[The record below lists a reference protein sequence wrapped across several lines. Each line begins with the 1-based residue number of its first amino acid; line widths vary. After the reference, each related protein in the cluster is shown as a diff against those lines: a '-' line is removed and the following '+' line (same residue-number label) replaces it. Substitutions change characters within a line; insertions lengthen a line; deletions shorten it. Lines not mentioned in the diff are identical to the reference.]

1 MKILL
6 SLIAILASVLFVQ
19 LGSGSLGPLDA
30 LSGKQ
35 LNFSSIE
42 IGLIG
47 SAHFFGFMIGCFL
60 TPLLISRVGHSR
72 TFASLASIGAI
83 SAILHMILPDALW
96 WIVLRILSGISVAG
110 TYTVIEIWIQPKLNN
125 QNRGKI
131 TGVYRLVD
139 ISGTLMAQAMIAL
152 LEPATFI
159 AYNIIAVM
167 CCLSILP
174 LSLTKSEPPELPHQ
188 IRLKPIMVFQFSPLA
203 AYGVIISGL
212 STSIF
217 RTMGAL
223 YASYSGLN
231 ITQVAFF
238 LFFGILGGAL
248 SQVPAGWLADR
259 YDRRYVLIGFSIFA
273 LISCILITII
283 NTNYLVLFNIVIFL
297 FGAATFPIFSLS
309 AAHANDFCNEN
320 DMAELNSSL
329 IFTYAL
335 GAIISPFL
343 SGSLITLLGPRS
355 MFILI
360 GVSHM
365 LLIIYGIYRMGI
377 RPTLS
382 EKTPYTYLPRTSA
395 IISWFIKHEN
405 TKK

>member
-6 SLIAILASVLFVQ
+6 SLIALLASVLFVQ

-30 LSGKQ
+30 LSGEI

-47 SAHFFGFMIGCFL
+47 SAHFLGFMIGCYL

-72 TFASLASIGAI
+72 TFASLASLGAI
-83 SAILHMILPDALW
+83 SALAHMIFPEALW
-96 WIVLRILSGISVAG
+96 WIILRILSGMSVAG

-174 LSLTKSEPPELPHQ
+174 LSLTTSLPPNIPHK

-203 AYGVIISGL
+203 AYGVLVAGL
-212 STSIF
+212 SNSIF

-223 YASYSGLN
+223 YASYSGLK
-231 ITQVAFF
+231 ISQVALF
-238 LFFGILGGAL
+238 LVFGILGGAL

-273 LISCILITII
+273 FLSCVMISLI
-283 NTNYLVLFNIVIFL
+283 NTNNILVFYILILL

-309 AAHANDFCNEN
+309 AAHANDFCNDS

-329 IFTYAL
+329 IFTFAL

-343 SGSLITLLGPRS
+343 SGGLITLLGPSS
-355 MFILI
+355 MFVLI
-360 GVSHM
+360 GLSHV
-365 LLIIYGIYRMGI
+365 LLIIYGVYRMGI

-382 EKTPYTYLPRTSA
+382 EKTPYIYLPRTSA
-395 IISWFIKHEN
+395 IISWFIKNEE
-405 TKK
+405 K

>member
-6 SLIAILASVLFVQ
+6 SLIALLASVLFVQ

-30 LSGKQ
+30 LSGEI

-47 SAHFFGFMIGCFL
+47 SAHFLGFMIGCYL

-72 TFASLASIGAI
+72 TFASLASLGAI
-83 SAILHMILPDALW
+83 SALAHMIFPEALW
-96 WIVLRILSGISVAG
+96 WIILRILSGMSVAG

-174 LSLTKSEPPELPHQ
+174 LSLTTSLPPNIPHK

-203 AYGVIISGL
+203 AYGVLVAGL
-212 STSIF
+212 SNSIF

-223 YASYSGLN
+223 YASYSGLK
-231 ITQVAFF
+231 ISQVALF
-238 LFFGILGGAL
+238 LVFGILGGAL

-273 LISCILITII
+273 FLSCVMISLI
-283 NTNYLVLFNIVIFL
+283 NTNNILVFYISILL

-309 AAHANDFCNEN
+309 AAHANDFCNDS

-329 IFTYAL
+329 IFTFAL

-343 SGSLITLLGPRS
+343 SGSLITLLGPSS
-355 MFILI
+355 MFVLI
-360 GVSHM
+360 GLSHV
-365 LLIIYGIYRMGI
+365 LLIIYGVYRMGI

-382 EKTPYTYLPRTSA
+382 EKTPYIYLPRTSA
-395 IISWFIKHEN
+395 IISWFIKNEE
-405 TKK
+405 K

>member
-283 NTNYLVLFNIVIFL
+283 NTNYLVLFNIAIFL

-360 GVSHM
+360 GLSHM
-365 LLIIYGIYRMGI
+365 LLITYGIY
-377 RPTLS
+377 
-382 EKTPYTYLPRTSA
+382 
-395 IISWFIKHEN
+395 
-405 TKK
+405 

>member
-6 SLIAILASVLFVQ
+6 SLIALLASVLFVQ

-30 LSGKQ
+30 LSGEI

-47 SAHFFGFMIGCFL
+47 SAHFLGFMIGCYL

-72 TFASLASIGAI
+72 TFASLASLGAI
-83 SAILHMILPDALW
+83 SALAHMIFPEALW
-96 WIVLRILSGISVAG
+96 WIILRILSGMSVAG

-174 LSLTKSEPPELPHQ
+174 LSLTTSLPPNIPHK

-203 AYGVIISGL
+203 AYGVLVAGL
-212 STSIF
+212 SNSIF

-223 YASYSGLN
+223 YASYSGLK
-231 ITQVAFF
+231 ISQVALF
-238 LFFGILGGAL
+238 LVFGILGGAL

-273 LISCILITII
+273 FLSCVMISLI
-283 NTNYLVLFNIVIFL
+283 NTNNILVFYILILL

-309 AAHANDFCNEN
+309 AAHANDFCNDS

-329 IFTYAL
+329 IFTFAL

-343 SGSLITLLGPRS
+343 SGSLITLLGPSS
-355 MFILI
+355 MFVLI
-360 GVSHM
+360 GLSHV
-365 LLIIYGIYRMGI
+365 LLIIYGVYRMGI

-382 EKTPYTYLPRTSA
+382 EKTPYIYLPRTSA
-395 IISWFIKHEN
+395 IISWFIKNEE
-405 TKK
+405 K

>member
-6 SLIAILASVLFVQ
+6 SLVALLASVLFVQ

-30 LSGKQ
+30 LSGKA

-47 SAHFFGFMIGCFL
+47 SAHFLGFMIGCYI

-72 TFASLASIGAI
+72 TFASLASLGAI
-83 SAILHMILPDALW
+83 SALAHMVLPDAFC
-96 WIVLRILSGISVAG
+96 WIILRILSGMSVAG
-110 TYTVIEIWIQPKLNN
+110 TYTIIEIWIQPKLNN

-174 LSLTKSEPPELPHQ
+174 LSLTTSLPPNIPHK
-188 IRLKPIMVFQFSPLA
+188 IRLRPIMVFQFSPLA
-203 AYGVIISGL
+203 AYGVLVAGL
-212 STSIF
+212 SNSIF

-223 YASYSGLN
+223 YASYSGLK
-231 ITQVAFF
+231 ISQVALF
-238 LFFGILGGAL
+238 LVFGILGGAL
-248 SQVPAGWLADR
+248 SQVPAGWIADR
-259 YDRRYVLIGFSIFA
+259 YDRRYVLISFSIFA
-273 LISCILITII
+273 FFSCIMISLI
-283 NTNYLVLFNIVIFL
+283 NTNNITLFYISIFL

-309 AAHANDFCNEN
+309 AAHANDFCNDN

-329 IFTYAL
+329 IFTFAL
-335 GAIISPFL
+335 GAIVSPFL

-360 GVSHM
+360 GLSHV

-382 EKTPYTYLPRTSA
+382 EKTPYIYLPRTSA
-395 IISWFIKHEN
+395 IISWFIKN
-405 TKK
+405 DKQ

>member
-6 SLIAILASVLFVQ
+6 SLVALLASVLFVQ

-30 LSGKQ
+30 LSGKA

-47 SAHFFGFMIGCFL
+47 SAHFLGFMIGCYI

-72 TFASLASIGAI
+72 TFASLASLGAI
-83 SAILHMILPDALW
+83 SALSHMVLPDAFW
-96 WIVLRILSGISVAG
+96 WIILRILSGMSVAG
-110 TYTVIEIWIQPKLNN
+110 TYTIIEIWIQPKLNN

-174 LSLTKSEPPELPHQ
+174 LSLTTSLPPNIPHK
-188 IRLKPIMVFQFSPLA
+188 IRLRPIMVFQFSPLA
-203 AYGVIISGL
+203 AYGVLVAGL
-212 STSIF
+212 SNSIF

-223 YASYSGLN
+223 YASYSGLK
-231 ITQVAFF
+231 ISQVALF
-238 LFFGILGGAL
+238 LVFGILGGAL
-248 SQVPAGWLADR
+248 SQVPAGWIADR
-259 YDRRYVLIGFSIFA
+259 YDRRYVLISFSIFA
-273 LISCILITII
+273 FFSCIMISLI
-283 NTNYLVLFNIVIFL
+283 NTNNITLFYISIFL

-309 AAHANDFCNEN
+309 AAHANDFCNDN

-329 IFTYAL
+329 IFTFAL
-335 GAIISPFL
+335 GAIVSPFL

-360 GVSHM
+360 GLSHV

-382 EKTPYTYLPRTSA
+382 VKTPYIYLPRTSA
-395 IISWFIKHEN
+395 IISWFIKN
-405 TKK
+405 DK

>member
-6 SLIAILASVLFVQ
+6 SLIALLASVLFVQ

-30 LSGKQ
+30 LSGEI

-47 SAHFFGFMIGCFL
+47 SAHFLGFMIGCYL

-72 TFASLASIGAI
+72 TFASLASLGAI
-83 SAILHMILPDALW
+83 SALAHMIFPEALW
-96 WIVLRILSGISVAG
+96 WIILRILSGMSVAG

-174 LSLTKSEPPELPHQ
+174 LSLTTSLPPNIPHK

-203 AYGVIISGL
+203 AYGVLVAGL
-212 STSIF
+212 SNSIF

-223 YASYSGLN
+223 YASYSGLK
-231 ITQVAFF
+231 ISQVALF
-238 LFFGILGGAL
+238 LVFGILGGAL

-273 LISCILITII
+273 FLSCVMISFI
-283 NTNYLVLFNIVIFL
+283 NTNNILVFYILILL

-309 AAHANDFCNEN
+309 AAHANDFCNDS

-329 IFTYAL
+329 IFTFAL

-343 SGSLITLLGPRS
+343 SGSLITLLGPSS
-355 MFILI
+355 MFVLI
-360 GVSHM
+360 GLSHV
-365 LLIIYGIYRMGI
+365 LLIIYGVYRMGI

-382 EKTPYTYLPRTSA
+382 EKTPYIYLPRTSA
-395 IISWFIKHEN
+395 IISWFIKNEE
-405 TKK
+405 K

>member
-273 LISCILITII
+273 LISCILCLLYT
-283 NTNYLVLFNIVIFL
+283 
-297 FGAATFPIFSLS
+297 
-309 AAHANDFCNEN
+309 
-320 DMAELNSSL
+320 
-329 IFTYAL
+329 
-335 GAIISPFL
+335 SP
-343 SGSLITLLGPRS
+343 SPRD
-355 MFILI
+355 
-360 GVSHM
+360 
-365 LLIIYGIYRMGI
+365 
-377 RPTLS
+377 
-382 EKTPYTYLPRTSA
+382 
-395 IISWFIKHEN
+395 
-405 TKK
+405 